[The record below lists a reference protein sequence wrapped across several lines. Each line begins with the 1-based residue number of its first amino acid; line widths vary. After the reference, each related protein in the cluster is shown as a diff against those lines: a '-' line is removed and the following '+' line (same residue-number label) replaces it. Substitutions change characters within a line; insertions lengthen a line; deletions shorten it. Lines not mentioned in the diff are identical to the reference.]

1 MSFAYKCINN
11 FRKCKKNLNYSYY
24 RRLILLMCPFNKN
37 SRSSKRAT

>member
-1 MSFAYKCINN
+1 MSFANVLTIS
-11 FRKCKKNLNYSYY
+11 RKCKKNLNYSYH